1 MDKIRLSGLTC
12 LANIGVLQEERETPQ
27 EILVDLVLH
36 ADLEVAAQTDD
47 FEKAIDYQ
55 ELVEQ
60 VQRTVQEG
68 HFQLV
73 ETLAT
78 RLCEQILDDRRIVT
92 VEVAVRKFPESLR
105 SHMTYV
111 SVEMVRTREDAPQ
124 FPGNP

>member
-12 LANIGVLQEERETPQ
+12 LANIGVLPEERETPQ